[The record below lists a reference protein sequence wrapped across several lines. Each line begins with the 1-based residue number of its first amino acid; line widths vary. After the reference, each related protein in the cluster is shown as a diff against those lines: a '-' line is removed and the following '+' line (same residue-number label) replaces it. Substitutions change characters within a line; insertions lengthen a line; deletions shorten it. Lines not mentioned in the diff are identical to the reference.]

1 MTIRRERDLQR
12 LLSAIAEQANARLV
26 EIRKTNG
33 GHVRARFDRG
43 GPLFLS
49 ATPSDNVRTIKNDAA
64 QARLL
69 LRRLTA

>member
-1 MTIRRERDLQR
+1 MTKRERELCQ
-12 LLSAIAEQANARLV
+12 LLSQIAERGNARLI

-43 GPLFLS
+43 GPLLLS
-49 ATPSDNVRTIKNDAA
+49 APPSDNVRTIKNDAA
-64 QARLL
+64 QARRL